1 MYTGPRIDK
10 VGALQGVNKQQKYDR
25 CSYFTAPLLTDSP
38 DITKT
43 LARIKPRSQGMAIGQ
58 ASSIKTLTSEIL
70 NSKVLKSLGRLHR
83 GHSKVLKGLG
93 HLH

>member
-1 MYTGPRIDK
+1 MGGSLYFYMTGK

-25 CSYFTAPLLTDSP
+25 CSYFT
-38 DITKT
+38 
-43 LARIKPRSQGMAIGQ
+43 PRSQGMAIGQ

-70 NSKVLKSLGRLHR
+70 NSKVLKSLGRLYQ

>member
-1 MYTGPRIDK
+1 MFLFHCSA
-10 VGALQGVNKQQKYDR
+10 VDR
-25 CSYFTAPLLTDSP
+25 LSGHY
-38 DITKT
+38 KKN

-58 ASSIKTLTSEIL
+58 ASPIKTLTSEIL